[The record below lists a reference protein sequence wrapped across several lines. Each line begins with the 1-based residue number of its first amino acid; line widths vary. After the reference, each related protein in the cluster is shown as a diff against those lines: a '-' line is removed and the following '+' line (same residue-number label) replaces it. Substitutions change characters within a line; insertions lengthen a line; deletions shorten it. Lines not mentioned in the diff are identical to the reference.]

1 MKKGERPDKLK
12 ASKSLS
18 QFKNAI
24 KSWKP
29 VNCPC
34 ELCKVYLPG
43 VGYANVTNWFKI
55 VHDFQWWF
63 LLVLGYPRG
72 HDVLYNPFHLFSM
85 CFNDRIW
92 TIMLLKLL
100 LSDVEYILFVW
111 ILTQLVDF
119 YMELKF
125 YFEYLY
131 FIQNLRSRYGH
142 FGLALLVT
150 LLYVLRKT

>member
-1 MKKGERPDKLK
+1 
-12 ASKSLS
+12 
-18 QFKNAI
+18 
-24 KSWKP
+24 
-29 VNCPC
+29 
-34 ELCKVYLPG
+34 
-43 VGYANVTNWFKI
+43 
-55 VHDFQWWF
+55 
-63 LLVLGYPRG
+63 
-72 HDVLYNPFHLFSM
+72 
-85 CFNDRIW
+85 
-92 TIMLLKLL
+92 MLLKLL

-150 LLYVLRKT
+150 LLYILLET